1 MSELYLRS
9 FLCFRSMDVC
19 VPHTNQSPVL
29 MTSGTSVVAVYIVEV
44 TVLVKKYVNFHVM
57 HEKVYN
63 L

>member
-1 MSELYLRS
+1 
-9 FLCFRSMDVC
+9 MDVC